1 MTPRNG
7 LSIYSEVSFSSE
19 ACLELL
25 VLTLPVETSY
35 FRSVH
40 NKIGI
45 DLLNWVIT
53 LTVMGFGI
61 EVPNLLSNSMLTL
74 MIMMFGIALPN
85 LWENFDHNMCS
96 E

>member
-1 MTPRNG
+1 MTVIVPI
-7 LSIYSEVSFSSE
+7 LAMMISVS
-19 ACLELL
+19 
-25 VLTLPVETSY
+25 VGTSY

-45 DLLNWVIT
+45 DLLSWVVT
-53 LTVMGFGI
+53 LTMMGFGI

-74 MIMMFGIALPN
+74 MIMKFGIALPN
-85 LWENFDHNMCS
+85 LCS